1 MEQLVN
7 NMRRPLRQSRYGLGQ
22 LCTDVV
28 IAVGN
33 SSAAAAVQSHERI
46 RHTAHDVSARQ
57 AKGVGKGVRIE
68 LNELDTRLRVAAR
81 GRSPTAFP
89 PPRSDLSTPAPVEVH
104 GKGDEPWPPLYVP
117 SQARIRERIVV
128 SLHPTTR
135 GRRAAKQDITTVE
148 RVVGGI
154 HTTVRT
160 SVIGTSIKRS
170 IAVNVV
176 LDRNPRQ
183 KTLPA
188 RTVEQIRVRN
198 AISRQVTTRMGIR
211 QRCNRCSFVVTL
223 RRCCG
228 A

>member
-7 NMRRPLRQSRYGLGQ
+7 NMHRPLRQSRHGLGQ
-22 LCTDVV
+22 LCAGVV
-28 IAVGN
+28 IAVVN

-46 RHTAHDVSARQ
+46 RHTAHDALARQ
-57 AKGVGKGVRIE
+57 AMGVGKGIRIE

-81 GRSPTAFP
+81 GRAPTAFP
-89 PPRSDLSTPAPVEVH
+89 PPRSNLSTPAPVEVH
-104 GKGDEPWPPLYVP
+104 GKGDEQWPPLYVR
-117 SQARIRERIVV
+117 SQVRIRERIVV

-135 GRRAAKQDITTVE
+135 GRRAAEQDITTVE

-154 HTTVRT
+154 HTTVR
-160 SVIGTSIKRS
+160 SGVIGTSIKRS
-170 IAVNVV
+170 IPVNVV
-176 LDRNPRQ
+176 LDRIRHQ
-183 KTLPA
+183 RTLPV
-188 RTVEQIRVRN
+188 RTIEQIRVRN

-211 QRCNRCSFVVTL
+211 QRCNRCAFVVTL